1 MSNENIEYTS
11 QVIEYIES
19 CLEEPLSLETVADV
33 VHCSKYHLHRIF
45 TETAGLTI
53 HEYIRR
59 RRLTEA
65 ARQLVYSDRPLY
77 EIAILAGY
85 GSRQAFSDIFKAMY
99 KLTPSQFREK
109 KTFYPLQLR
118 YTLIHAPEK
127 EKDWENRIAFA
138 EPEDIPA
145 WMELV
150 RLVAGGFPY
159 LDEAGY
165 QKQLTQYIRE
175 KRALILKDQETAAG
189 IMGFHAEN
197 GSIDFLGIHPQYAGY
212 GIEQAF
218 IQKAAKEMRPDQS
231 ISITTFRKGDKAD
244 PGYRAVYQALGF
256 TEAEML
262 VEYGYPTQRFVM
274 RRH

>member
-19 CLEEPLSLETVADV
+19 CLEDPLSLETVSDA

-109 KTFYPLQLR
+109 KHF
-118 YTLIHAPEK
+118 
-127 EKDWENRIAFA
+127 
-138 EPEDIPA
+138 
-145 WMELV
+145 
-150 RLVAGGFPY
+150 
-159 LDEAGY
+159 
-165 QKQLTQYIRE
+165 IRCSS
-175 KRALILKDQETAAG
+175 DT
-189 IMGFHAEN
+189 H
-197 GSIDFLGIHPQYAGY
+197 
-212 GIEQAF
+212 
-218 IQKAAKEMRPDQS
+218 
-231 ISITTFRKGDKAD
+231 
-244 PGYRAVYQALGF
+244 
-256 TEAEML
+256 
-262 VEYGYPTQRFVM
+262 
-274 RRH
+274 